1 MLHLFVHSLNE
12 GGNAGMVLNSDKR
25 EESSDEDEG
34 DVMNVGVIVGFT
46 VRNISVV
53 FFHCS

>member
-12 GGNAGMVLNSDKR
+12 GGIAGMVLNSDKR

-46 VRNISVV
+46 SVV